1 MNAKLI
7 LEDGTIFEGKAFGY
21 LNDSVG
27 EVVFNTSMTGYGEV
41 LTDPSYYGQ
50 IVTMTYPLIG
60 NYGINLEDVQSK
72 MVAVKGFIVREKSDA
87 PNNFR
92 CEMSIDV
99 YLKQNRIVSK
109 AINCGLKYSD
119 LNTEQK
125 RQVIDMMIDR
135 IYLTN
140 DINTFEIAWK
150 L

>member
-1 MNAKLI
+1 MKSTIEKLQTETDE
-7 LEDGTIFEGKAFGY
+7 LEYKYRRA
-21 LNDSVG
+21 L
-27 EVVFNTSMTGYGEV
+27 
-41 LTDPSYYGQ
+41 
-50 IVTMTYPLIG
+50 
-60 NYGINLEDVQSK
+60 
-72 MVAVKGFIVREKSDA
+72 KS
-87 PNNFR
+87 
-92 CEMSIDV
+92 SSTLDV